1 GEVPIGEPVAEA
13 LEREI
18 VLSDVVRFM
27 TGNIDDPPV
36 AYERADFWEALGVLG
51 DDFERAWLEVIV
63 RVQPTENI
71 AGGEF
76 ESSVD
81 CLGLSSVPLT
91 HPAGEKLLI
100 ASDDVDAVV
109 AAAPVHDGVF
119 QVWVMLVE
127 DRQNRLFQVAAL
139 VVGGCHDRDFR
150 KRRRHARSP
159 RPPDAPGFTA
169 ASRSRDSILSVAA
182 SSDQRLST
190 VARPLAPSSFA

>member
-1 GEVPIGEPVAEA
+1 
-13 LEREI
+13 
-18 VLSDVVRFM
+18 M

-36 AYERADFWEALGVLG
+36 PNERADFGEALGVLG

-71 AGGEF
+71 AGGEH

-81 CLGLSSVPLT
+81 CLGLSPVLLA

-100 ASDDVDAVV
+100 AFDDVDAVV
-109 AAAPVHDGVF
+109 AAAPVHDDVF
-119 QVWVMLVE
+119 KVRVSLIE
-127 DRQNRLFQVAAL
+127 DRQNRLFQVATL

-159 RPPDAPGFTA
+159 RPLGAPGFRLSQPFGKLARNAVAEQSCSATRVSLATNSAWMA
-169 ASRSRDSILSVAA
+169 ASARAAA
-182 SSDQRLST
+182 SGI
-190 VARPLAPSSFA
+190 A